1 MSPAHP
7 FAAHVRRA
15 AVQEAASLQTLWTPG
30 DGALPA
36 LYVSHG
42 APPTFED
49 DAWMRQLHGWA
60 RALPK
65 PRAVLIVSAH
75 WESAPLAVSSTEP
88 TELVYD
94 FGGFAP
100 VYYQLRYETPPAT
113 ELAGQLLGVLPRG
126 ETVHEHRSRGLD
138 HGAWVPLSIMY
149 PDADVPVLQLSLP
162 TSDPGSLLEL
172 GRRLRPLREQGVLVV
187 GSGRSE
193 EHTSELQSRQYL
205 VCRLLLEK

>member
-15 AVQEAASLQTLWTPG
+15 AALEAATPQPLWTAG

-75 WESAPLAVSSTEP
+75 WESAPLAVSSTQP

-94 FGGFAP
+94 FGGFSP
-100 VYYQLRYETPPAT
+100 VYYQMRYDTPPAAD
-113 ELAGQLLGVLPRG
+113 LAGQLLGVLPPG
-126 ETVHEHRSRGLD
+126 ETV
-138 HGAWVPLSIMY
+138 
-149 PDADVPVLQLSLP
+149 
-162 TSDPGSLLEL
+162 
-172 GRRLRPLREQGVLVV
+172 
-187 GSGRSE
+187 
-193 EHTSELQSRQYL
+193 
-205 VCRLLLEK
+205 